1 MERLRVQALRA
12 GIRVLEFWDLTPR
25 ETYMMI
31 DASIWREEVQQK
43 RDLVLAW
50 QTAALTRAKRMPSLK
65 QLLNTKP
72 ARPLVGEELEKRREE
87 FRQMTKNLDLSK
99 LNQRKTDGK
108 KSTADNQPA
117 PTTTR

>member
-1 MERLRVQALRA
+1 M
-12 GIRVLEFWDLTPR
+12 EFWDLTPW
-25 ETYMMI
+25 ETFMMI

-72 ARPLVGEELEKRREE
+72 ARPLVGEELEKRRKE
-87 FRQMTKNLDLSK
+87 FRDMTANLDVSK
-99 LNQRKTDGK
+99 LKVKHG
-108 KSTADNQPA
+108 
-117 PTTTR
+117 